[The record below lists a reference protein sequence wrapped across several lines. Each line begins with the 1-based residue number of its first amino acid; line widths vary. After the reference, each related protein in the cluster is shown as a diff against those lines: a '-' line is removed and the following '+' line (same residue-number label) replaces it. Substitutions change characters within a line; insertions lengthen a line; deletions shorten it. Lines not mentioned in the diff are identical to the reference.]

1 MPFFRPL
8 FVLLLC
14 SSSAQAS
21 LVDLVWDNKQSF
33 THTASIAP
41 KKFLEVCGPLKLKD
55 AVHWQ
60 FSASNE
66 LDFNIHYH
74 VGKEV
79 VYPSL
84 QKQIKQSSALLRVSL
99 AQDYCWMWTNKSAA
113 DVQVQVTLTLE

>member
-1 MPFFRPL
+1 MPIFRPL

-14 SSSAQAS
+14 SSAQAS
-21 LVDLVWDNKQSF
+21 VVDLVWEPNQTF

-55 AVHWQ
+55 VVNWQ
-60 FSASNE
+60 FTASNE

-74 VGKEV
+74 LGKEV
-79 VYPSL
+79 VYPTL
-84 QKQIKQSSALLRVSL
+84 QKQIKQSKALLKVSL
-99 AQDYCWMWTNKSAA
+99 AQDYCWMWTNKGAA